1 MSKNE
6 DGKGA
11 LYFVKHKHKLDEV
24 DPDMQIDAEY
34 SRFYMGMTIF
44 LGIVVCA
51 PVIGLLLAGLIKW
64 WIK

>member
-11 LYFVKHKHKLDEV
+11 LYFVKPQHKLDEI

-44 LGIVVCA
+44 FGIVVCA